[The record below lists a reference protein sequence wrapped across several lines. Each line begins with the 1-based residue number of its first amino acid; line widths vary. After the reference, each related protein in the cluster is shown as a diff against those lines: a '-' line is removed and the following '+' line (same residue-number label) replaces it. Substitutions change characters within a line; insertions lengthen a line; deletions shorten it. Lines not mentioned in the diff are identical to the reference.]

1 MLFINLIVSA
11 NCKLASQLSSQLHRL
26 LCLHLFVF
34 GNFHVIY
41 IESISNSGSVSSL
54 YLQLR
59 VGKACSY
66 SKSLYPT
73 IIQSFPSKFISIV
86 INRIKD
92 FQVQHQ
98 VKGTSESQPRHQFQL
113 IQRQRSCKQSK
124 PTQKRKEN
132 AHISEVMSPNSEIIF
147 STSIST
153 ELFERSNKLGPSTIK
168 STSIH
173 LFVSD

>member
-26 LCLHLFVF
+26 LCLHLFMFLVTFMSFILNLYQILDRSLVF
-34 GNFHVIY
+34 ICSCSLVRPV
-41 IESISNSGSVSSL
+41 SIVSHFIQPSSKVSL
-54 YLQLR
+54 
-59 VGKACSY
+59 
-66 SKSLYPT
+66 
-73 IIQSFPSKFISIV
+73 V

-132 AHISEVMSPNSEIIF
+132 AHISEVIPPNSEIIF